1 MLFEYKALL
10 NNRESVGQLE
20 AETEKEVI
28 DYLKGNGY
36 FPLDIHVKQSAQAL
50 IKINRFFERI
60 SFSDITYLTRQFA
73 IMLTSGLTLI
83 DCIEILKKQAKKTP
97 MKSLLADI
105 DKSLREGKAFS
116 LTLKK
121 YPKYFSHLYVAL
133 VRSGEASGKL
143 DIILNKLAE
152 NLERQKEFRAK
163 IKNALIY
170 PVVIITAMIS
180 MMFIMLSFVV
190 PRLVEL
196 YKNFQVELSPQ
207 TQLLIN
213 VSDFFEAF
221 WVYILIGMIGTVILI
236 KRIISSSSGKRFF
249 DTYILR
255 IPVFGP
261 IVKSAA
267 LVDTTRTLSILI
279 SSGVPILDG
288 LEIVTN
294 VNENVLFQEAF
305 KRIREKVEKG
315 LSVGVAMSN
324 EPIFPDSLVQMTI
337 VGEQTGHLDKTLD
350 KVAEYYQSESELA
363 VKAMLTLIEP
373 AILVVLGVA
382 VGFLVFA
389 VLSPIFTL
397 TSSLQ

>member
-83 DCIEILKKQAKKTP
+83 DCIEILKKQAKKNP
-97 MKSLLADI
+97 MKNMLADI
-105 DKSLREGKAFS
+105 DKSLREGKTFS
-116 LTLKK
+116 LTLKR
-121 YPKYFSHLYVAL
+121 YPQYFSHLYIAL

-170 PVVIITAMIS
+170 PVVIVSAMVVMI
-180 MMFIMLSFVV
+180 FIMLAFVV
-190 PRLVEL
+190 PRLVQL
-196 YKNFQVELSPQ
+196 YENFQVKLSPQ
-207 TQLLIN
+207 TQLLID

-221 WVYILIGMIGTVILI
+221 WVYILIGIIGTAFLI
-236 KRIISSSSGKRFF
+236 KRITSSSSGKRAF

-279 SSGVPILDG
+279 ASSVPILDG
-288 LEIVTN
+288 LEIVRK

-337 VGEQTGHLDKTLD
+337 VGEQTGHLDKTLE

-363 VKAMLTLIEP
+363 VKAMLVLIEP

>member
-1 MLFEYKALL
+1 MLFQYKALL
-10 NNRESVGQLE
+10 NNKETTGQLE

-36 FPLDIHVKQSAQAL
+36 FPLDIREKKTGRSLAMLNSV
-50 IKINRFFERI
+50 FERV

-83 DCIEILKKQAKKTP
+83 DCIDILKKQTKKTV
-97 MKSLLADI
+97 MKNMLSDV
-105 DKSLREGKAFS
+105 DKTLREGKNFS
-116 LTLKK
+116 FALKK
-121 YPKYFSHLYVAL
+121 YPKYFSHLYIAL
-133 VRSGEASGKL
+133 IKSGEASGKL
-143 DIILNKLAE
+143 DTILNKLAE

-170 PVVIITAMIS
+170 PIVIITAMIS

-190 PRLVEL
+190 PRLVEN

-221 WVYILIGMIGTVILI
+221 WVYILIGIIGTVILI

-249 DTYILR
+249 DTYILL

-337 VGEQTGHLDKTLD
+337 VGEQTGHLDQTLD
-350 KVAEYYQSESELA
+350 KVAENYQSESELA

>member
-10 NNRESVGQLE
+10 NNKESAGQLE

-28 DYLKGNGY
+28 EYLKGNGY
-36 FPLDIHVKQSAQAL
+36 FPLDVREKRSDRALSA
-50 IKINRFFERI
+50 INSFFDRI
-60 SFSDITYLTRQFA
+60 SFSDITYLARQFA

-83 DCIEILKKQAKKTP
+83 DCIEILKKQAKKNP
-97 MKSLLADI
+97 MKNMLADI
-105 DKSLREGKAFS
+105 DKSLREGKTFS
-116 LTLKK
+116 LTLKR
-121 YPKYFSHLYVAL
+121 YPQYFSHLYIAL

-170 PVVIITAMIS
+170 PVVIISAMVVMI
-180 MMFIMLSFVV
+180 FIMLAFVV
-190 PRLVEL
+190 PRLVQL
-196 YKNFQVELSPQ
+196 YENFQVKLSPQ
-207 TQLLIN
+207 TQLLID

-221 WVYILIGMIGTVILI
+221 WLYILIGSIGTGILI

-255 IPVFGP
+255 VPVFGP

-279 SSGVPILDG
+279 ASGVPILDG

-324 EPIFPDSLVQMTI
+324 EPIFPDSLIQMTI
-337 VGEQTGHLDKTLD
+337 VGEQTGHLDKTLE

-363 VKAMLTLIEP
+363 VKAMLVLIEP